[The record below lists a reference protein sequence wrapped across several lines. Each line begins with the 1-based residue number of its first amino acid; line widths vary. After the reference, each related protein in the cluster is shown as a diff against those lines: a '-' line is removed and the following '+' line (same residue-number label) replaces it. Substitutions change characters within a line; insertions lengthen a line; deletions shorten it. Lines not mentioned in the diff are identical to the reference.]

1 VVLDEIQND
10 DILRL
15 FNYFRM
21 RPMTLLTAMSKK
33 EVYFEGLKLDL
44 PIKSAI
50 LNVLKKVVE
59 NKALL
64 IRLKKIIYMKGKYKY
79 REKFNFA
86 HSL

>member
-1 VVLDEIQND
+1 
-10 DILRL
+10 
-15 FNYFRM
+15 M

-33 EVYFEGLKLDL
+33 EVYFEALKSDT
-44 PIKSAI
+44 PIKSSI
-50 LNVLKKVVE
+50 FNILKKVGE
-59 NKALL
+59 NKVLL

>member
-1 VVLDEIQND
+1 MW
-10 DILRL
+10 RL
-15 FNYFRM
+15 FRYFRM
-21 RPMTLLTAMSKK
+21 RPMTLLTAMNKK
-33 EVYFEGLKLDL
+33 EVYFEALKSET
-44 PIKSAI
+44 PIKSSI
-50 LNVLKKVVE
+50 FNNLKKVGE